1 MPPKR
6 RVALV
11 CWSKAAPE
19 YKRALTGFGYKVDPV
34 ISRGSGAIGKLAAA
48 APQAIIIDLDK
59 QPAYG
64 REIAT
69 VFRNSPSTVHMPLI
83 FAGGLPEKIPNV
95 RAEIPDAVYCA
106 WKDVQAGIE
115 QAIAKPPIRPVR
127 PRARG
132 EAVVSGS
139 VLARKFRI
147 KPEHSVAILG
157 DVIGLGKRLAI
168 EYDDRVSAQTSIALA
183 VVRTANELE
192 AALELAS
199 GQLPKKAILWIV
211 HPKQSG
217 KLRSDF
223 NQTDVVMRAPA
234 FGFSGFMMCAVDA
247 DWSAFRLNWKK
258 K

>member
-11 CWSKAAPE
+11 CWSKSAPE
-19 YKRALTGFGYKVDPV
+19 HKRSLTKLGYQVDPV
-34 ISRGSGAIGKLAAA
+34 ISRGSGAIGKLVATT
-48 APQAIIIDLDK
+48 PQAIIIDLDK

-69 VFRNSPSTVHMPLI
+69 VFRNSKSTLHMPLV

-95 RAEIPDAVYCA
+95 RAEIPDAVYCT
-106 WKDVQAGIE
+106 WEDVQVGIE
-115 QAIAKPPIRPVR
+115 QAIARPPMRPVR

-147 KPEHSVAILG
+147 KPEHNITILG
-157 DVIGLGKRLAI
+157 DVIGLGKRLTI
-168 EYDDRVSAQTSIALA
+168 EYEDRISPQTAMTLA
-183 VVRTANELE
+183 VVRTADELE

-199 GQLPKKAILWIV
+199 GQLPKKAILWII

-223 NQTDVVMRAPA
+223 TQTDIVQRAPA